1 VTGRSDSAKPDSG
14 GVEAPLFPDRRWDI
28 DWLRTVAVLL
38 LVPYHTARLFDT
50 WDPFY
55 VKNQQL
61 SDGLSHWL
69 IPLGTAV
76 GMQLLFLLSGS
87 ATWLALGVRRAR
99 RYAGERF
106 LRLLV
111 PFVFGLLVLVPPQTY
126 LGLRSHSN
134 YNEAFLAYYPQF
146 FEFHPDDFEGYTQ
159 GGLTPAHLWFILFLF
174 LFALVSLPLF
184 LSLRRPA
191 GQRVTGA
198 LGSVFAR
205 PGMLLLLAVPFIV
218 LERLLDRYE
227 DPLLMFTYF
236 LAFFWVGYLLMTDRR
251 FDYAIDQHKRTALLL
266 GPVLWIVLRAIPG
279 AAQPEWL
286 VDALASV
293 YNRGFFTWFT
303 IIAIL
308 GYGKKYLTR
317 PNRFLGYFGEA
328 AYPFYIIHQT
338 VLVAVGFLIVQWQI
352 GIAGKYLT
360 VALATYVGTTL
371 AYELLVRRLTISR
384 FFFGLKARRK
394 DRAPGAVN

>member
-1 VTGRSDSAKPDSG
+1 M
-14 GVEAPLFPDRRWDI
+14 
-28 DWLRTVAVLL
+28 
-38 LVPYHTARLFDT
+38 PYHTARLFDT

-69 IPLGTAV
+69 IPLGGAL

-87 ATWLALGVRRAR
+87 ATWLALRVRRPR
-99 RYAGERF
+99 RYLGERV

-126 LGLRSHSN
+126 LGLRSHTDYDES
-134 YNEAFLAYYPQF
+134 FLAYFPRF
-146 FEFHPDDFEGYTQ
+146 FEFYPDDFEGYTQ

-184 LSLRRPA
+184 LALRRPA
-191 GQRVTGA
+191 GQRFTTA
-198 LGSVFAR
+198 LASVFTR
-205 PGMLLLLAVPFIV
+205 GGVLPLLAMPFIV

-227 DPLLMFTYF
+227 DPLLMFIYF

-251 FDYAIDQHKRTALLL
+251 FDNAIDQHKRAALLL
-266 GPVLWIVLRAIPG
+266 GPVLWIVLRAIPE

-286 VDALASV
+286 IDVLASV

-303 IIAIL
+303 IIALL
-308 GYGKKYLTR
+308 GYGRKYLTR

-338 VLVAVGFLIVQWQI
+338 VLVAIGFVVVQWQT
-352 GIAGKYLT
+352 GIAVKYLT
-360 VALATYVGTTL
+360 VALATYAGTTL
-371 AYELLVRRLTISR
+371 AYELFVRRLRISR
-384 FFFGLKARRK
+384 FLFGLKPRRAARLPS
-394 DRAPGAVN
+394 ATH

>member
-1 VTGRSDSAKPDSG
+1 VVGELP
-14 GVEAPLFPDRRWDI
+14 VLPDRRWDI
-28 DWLRTVAVLL
+28 DWLRTAAVLL

-69 IPLGTAV
+69 IPLGAAV

-87 ATWLALGVRRAR
+87 ATWLALRVRRAR

-111 PFVFGLLVLVPPQTY
+111 PFVFGVLILVPPQTY
-126 LGLRSHSN
+126 LGLRSHTGYDES
-134 YNEAFLAYYPQF
+134 FLAYYPRF

-191 GQRVTGA
+191 GQRLTAA

-227 DPLLMFTYF
+227 DPLLMFAYF
-236 LAFFWVGYLLMTDRR
+236 LAFFWLGYLLMADRR
-251 FDYAIDQHKRTALLL
+251 FDEAIDRHKRTALLL
-266 GPVLWIVLRAIPG
+266 GPVLWIVLRAIPA
-279 AAQPEWL
+279 AAQPDWL
-286 VDALASV
+286 TDTLGGV

-303 IIAIL
+303 IIAVL
-308 GYGKKYLTR
+308 GYGRKYLTR
-317 PNRFLGYFGEA
+317 PNQLLGYFGEA

-338 VLVAVGFLIVQWQI
+338 VLVAVGFLVVQWET
-352 GIAGKYLT
+352 GIAVKYLT
-360 VALATYVGTTL
+360 VALATYVATTL
-371 AYELLVRRLTISR
+371 TYELLVRRLRITR
-384 FFFGLKARRK
+384 FLFGLKPRRTAR
-394 DRAPGAVN
+394 ASGAST